1 MANTSLKQV
10 LSEARDSGVLDIEGA
25 KLDFAIALAR
35 LLEVN
40 KMSRSE
46 LAKALEVSLPMV
58 TKILR
63 GDTNLT
69 IETMVRAVRA
79 ANGELHINVA
89 TKMSARQRID
99 QVLASTAIT
108 HAGRIPSAFVGE
120 EHGNLNHWELAANE
134 HEIESAAA

>member
-1 MANTSLKQV
+1 MANSSLKQI
-10 LSEARDSGVLDIEGA
+10 LNEARDSGAMEIEGA

-35 LLEVN
+35 LLEVS

-46 LAKALEVSLPMV
+46 LAKALQVSLPMV

-79 ANGELHINVA
+79 AKGELQIHVA
-89 TKMSARQRID
+89 PTMSAKQRID
-99 QVLASTAIT
+99 QVLASTAIS
-108 HAGRIPSAFVGE
+108 HAGRIPSARVAE
-120 EHGNLNHWELAANE
+120 AQDNLNHWESAAND

>member
-1 MANTSLKQV
+1 MANSSLKQI
-10 LSEARDSGVLDIEGA
+10 LNEARDSGALEIEGA

-35 LLEVN
+35 LLEVS

-46 LAKALEVSLPMV
+46 LAKELQVSLPMV

-79 ANGELHINVA
+79 AKDGDL
-89 TKMSARQRID
+89 
-99 QVLASTAIT
+99 
-108 HAGRIPSAFVGE
+108 
-120 EHGNLNHWELAANE
+120 
-134 HEIESAAA
+134 

>member
-1 MANTSLKQV
+1 MANTSLKQL
-10 LSEARDSGVLDIEGA
+10 LSDARESGALDIEGA

-35 LLEVN
+35 LLELS

-46 LAKALEVSLPMV
+46 LAKALQVSLPMV

-79 ANGELHINVA
+79 AKGELHIHVA
-89 TKMSARQRID
+89 PQMSVQQRIQ

-108 HAGRIPSAFVGE
+108 HVGRIPTALLSEAQD
-120 EHGNLNHWELAANE
+120 NLNHWESAAND

>member
-1 MANTSLKQV
+1 MANSSLKQI
-10 LSEARDSGVLDIEGA
+10 LNEARDSGALEIEGA

-35 LLEVN
+35 LLEVS

-46 LAKALEVSLPMV
+46 LAKALQVSLPMV

-79 ANGELHINVA
+79 AKGELQIHVA
-89 TKMSARQRID
+89 PTMSAKQRID
-99 QVLASTAIT
+99 QVLASTAIS
-108 HAGRIPSAFVGE
+108 HAGRISSARVVE
-120 EHGNLNHWELAANE
+120 AQDNLNHWESAAND